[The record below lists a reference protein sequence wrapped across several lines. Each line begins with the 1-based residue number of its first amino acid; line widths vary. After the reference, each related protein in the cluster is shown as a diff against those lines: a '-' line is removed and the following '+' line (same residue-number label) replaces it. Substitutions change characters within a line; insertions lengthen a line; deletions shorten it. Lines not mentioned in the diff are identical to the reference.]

1 MDAERNVIASL
12 VLGLISSPV
21 MDRSIKRVERV
32 AGAERGLAC
41 VASVSVGF
49 PQKFRCYG
57 RAKIGARAKKKEGGG
72 GEEKRKRLQSNPL
85 EFENPVRQRTGL
97 VIGSALVLII
107 DMSHQ
112 RSDFARIQHGRR
124 KGRRVPS
131 TFGQSVKFSLR
142 TGI

>member
-1 MDAERNVIASL
+1 MAAERNVIASL

-72 GEEKRKRLQSNPL
+72 GEEKRKRLQSNPWNL
-85 EFENPVRQRTGL
+85 KTPFASER
-97 VIGSALVLII
+97 GS
-107 DMSHQ
+107 
-112 RSDFARIQHGRR
+112 
-124 KGRRVPS
+124 
-131 TFGQSVKFSLR
+131 
-142 TGI
+142 